1 MLAAVLNL
9 DKCPGALQKA
19 VGVHRLKALF
29 LCMRS
34 DFYNALAFL

>member
-19 VGVHRLKALF
+19 VGVHRLKSLL
-29 LCMRS
+29 LCVRG